1 MKFMDWFIG
10 ICVGLLVVAIAV
22 VGGVKIYKHY
32 KSTGKKFNLTDF
44 IDSYGDKIVAVLKD
58 VVILVRVDQNQFA
71 SREEYEKEIIDRA
84 LDTIKKNYKSFGIDG
99 AILNIVDSNK
109 LAEIITD
116 ILHKNSIDIFSVID
130 AFLIAEHS
138 NLYPDEVVAAAA
150 VRK

>member
-1 MKFMDWFIG
+1 MDWFIG
-10 ICVGLLVVAIAV
+10 ICVGLLVIAV
-22 VGGVKIYKHY
+22 ATVGGVKIYKNY

-58 VVILVRVDQNQFA
+58 VVILVRVDENQFA
-71 SREEYEKEIIDRA
+71 SREDYEKEIITRA
-84 LDTIKKNYKSFGIDG
+84 LDTIKKNYDSFGIDG
-99 AILNIVDSNK
+99 AILNLINSEK
-109 LAEIITD
+109 LAEIVTD

>member
-1 MKFMDWFIG
+1 MDWFIG
-10 ICVGLLVVAIAV
+10 ICVGLLVIAIAA

-71 SREEYEKEIIDRA
+71 SREDYEKEIIARA
-84 LDTIKKNYKSFGIDG
+84 LDTIKKNYASFGIDG

-109 LAEIITD
+109 LAEIVTD
-116 ILHKNSIDIFSVID
+116 LLHKNSIDIFSVID

>member
-1 MKFMDWFIG
+1 MKYMDWFIG
-10 ICVGLLVVAIAV
+10 ICVGFLVVSITIMA
-22 VGGVKIYKHY
+22 GVKIYKHY

-44 IDSYGDKIVAVLKD
+44 INSYGDKIVAVLKE

-71 SREEYEKEIIDRA
+71 SREEYEKEIIARA
-84 LDTIKKNYKSFGIDG
+84 LDTIKKNYESFGIDG
-99 AILNIVDSNK
+99 AILSIINSNK

-130 AFLIAEHS
+130 AFLITEHS
-138 NLYPDEVVAAAA
+138 TLYPDEVVAAAV

>member
-1 MKFMDWFIG
+1 MDWFIG
-10 ICVGLLVVAIAV
+10 ICVGLLVIAIAV

-71 SREEYEKEIIDRA
+71 SREDYEKEIIARA
-84 LDTIKKNYKSFGIDG
+84 LDTIKKNYASFGIDG

-109 LAEIITD
+109 LAEIVTD